1 MPSAFTRLARLEI
14 AQAQVLESSLS
25 PSPTAKE
32 SEEQGASSLMS
43 QPEAKLRD
51 DPDDAHPPTW
61 MSAADHPADWPNVR
75 DMAKQINARH
85 TTPSISEKT
94 CLDRQADE
102 RGCGVDGGDG
112 GQIIYERVESD
123 ADADTDDEP
132 GELVS
137 SSDEEEE
144 TPPRRAPGDEA
155 ISNRWGRKVQGKR
168 SQHFKNE
175 VQSATAETQRKDHKA
190 RPKTS
195 KNSPRHE
202 SAGHVPPNGD
212 LLGAVAGE
220 TGEKDIDEP
229 LDFFVQGLK
238 AAYDAKQALPTKGSL
253 NDGDKIMVDGR
264 WLHIAG
270 SAKANGECSRGN
282 PLSKE
287 SPNIDLKTKNL
298 DNNVKRDIY
307 GSTTQTISLFT
318 PIEELNVLPTAEP
331 EYLEVEM
338 TLDTGATVHA
348 MDIIDLPGFTVLE
361 SPGSKAGQKFQ
372 AAGGKLI
379 DNEGQVLLHM
389 LAPGMTAEL
398 VCNVQIAKVTRPL
411 LSVTK
416 MTESGKVTVVCD
428 KDKALVL
435 DEKKQT
441 VAVFEKSGGLYTA
454 MMRIRNPRFQPFGR
468 PAR

>member
-1 MPSAFTRLARLEI
+1 MPSSFTRLARLEI

-75 DMAKQINARH
+75 DMAKQINVRH

-112 GQIIYERVESD
+112 GQIIYEKVES
-123 ADADTDDEP
+123 DTDDEP
-132 GELVS
+132 DELVS

-155 ISNRWGRKVQGKR
+155 ISNRWGRKMQGKCP
-168 SQHFKNE
+168 QNFKSE

-195 KNSPRHE
+195 SNSSKPE
-202 SAGHVPPNGD
+202 SAGPVPPNDD

-220 TGEKDIDEP
+220 TNDKDVDE
-229 LDFFVQGLK
+229 LMDVFIQGLK

-253 NDGDKIMVDGR
+253 NNAGKHVVDRR
-264 WLHIAG
+264 WPYLAG
-270 SAKANGECSRGN
+270 ATKVSGECGRSN

-287 SPNIDLKTKNL
+287 PPNINSKHMKFDDK
-298 DNNVKRDIY
+298 VKRDIY
-307 GSTTQTISLFT
+307 GSRTQTINLFT
-318 PIEELNVLPTAEP
+318 PIEELNVLPTTEP
-331 EYLEVEM
+331 EFLEVEM

-348 MDIIDLPGFTVLE
+348 MDILDLPGFTVQE

-379 DNEGQVLLHM
+379 DNEGQVM
-389 LAPGMTAEL
+389 LTMLPPGMTTEL

-411 LSVTK
+411 LSVSK

-428 KDKALVL
+428 KDKAIVQ
-435 DEKKQT
+435 DDKQRT
-441 VAVFEKSGGLYTA
+441 VAVFEKKGGLYTA

>member
-14 AQAQVLESSLS
+14 AQAQVLDRSQS

-32 SEEQGASSLMS
+32 SEEHGVSSLMS
-43 QPEAKLRD
+43 QPEAKLRGT
-51 DPDDAHPPTW
+51 PDDHVVHWPSVHELVKVIDTKHNGKNISAKICQDRL
-61 MSAADHPADWPNVR
+61 AAD
-75 DMAKQINARH
+75 
-85 TTPSISEKT
+85 
-94 CLDRQADE
+94 
-102 RGCGVDGGDG
+102 RGRAVDGGDPG
-112 GQIIYERVESD
+112 KIIYEKVESD
-123 ADADTDDEP
+123 DEDCIN
-132 GELVS
+132 ELES
-137 SSDEEEE
+137 SSDEDED
-144 TPPRRAPGDEA
+144 PYKSPRRAPGDEA

-168 SQHFKNE
+168 SQNFKNE

-195 KNSPRHE
+195 NNSPRHE